1 MTGRVSSAVTAV
13 LVGAMT
19 VPLAGCFETVAL
31 GPVSLQRDGT
41 ELVVAVCDDIQIGS
55 LVIETWA
62 SGQGTPTQTVL
73 DATGSLALES
83 RSWLSASELADSL
96 TVSTQAAAP
105 MNPGDAIVVQLLSA
119 DARESDVNAAFTIG
133 EDGLSET
140 TWLRPDG
147 RETDGPCF

>member
-1 MTGRVSSAVTAV
+1 MTGRVSRAVTAV

-19 VPLAGCFETVAL
+19 VSLSGCFENFAL

-41 ELVVAVCDDIQIGS
+41 ELRVAVCDDIEIGS

-62 SGQGTPTQTVL
+62 GGQGTPTQTVL
-73 DATGSLALES
+73 DATGPLALES
-83 RSWLSASELADSL
+83 GSWLSVSELADSL
-96 TVSTQAAAP
+96 TVSTQALAP

-119 DARESDVNAAFTIG
+119 DARESDVNAPFTIG